1 MQAPEGLA
9 RRTGSMSTVSTNW
22 GAPAAAGCMERQCA
36 SEGSAPKR
44 ELHDRHSG
52 PSELQRNS
60 APTLEPMRL
69 GFAQLL
75 GCVILGWRGGAN
87 AASLGHRALKGQLHW

>member
-1 MQAPEGLA
+1 MQAPEDLS

-22 GAPAAAGCMERQCA
+22 GPPAAAGWLERRQCA

-44 ELHDRHSG
+44 ELRNRHSG

-60 APTLEPMRL
+60 APPL
-69 GFAQLL
+69 
-75 GCVILGWRGGAN
+75 
-87 AASLGHRALKGQLHW
+87 